1 MTKIVELV
9 FYSARKATVA
19 FLVAAGGTIGTAM
32 LDGVLTGQEAV
43 VAGGVGVLAAATVYG
58 FGNKPRV

>member
-1 MTKIVELV
+1 MDKTVELV
-9 FYSARKATVA
+9 FFAARKATLA
-19 FLVAAGGTIGTAM
+19 FLAAGVGALGTSM

-43 VAGGVGVLAAATVYG
+43 AALGVGAVAAATVYG